1 MAYESVRGN
10 SGVFAPFFAVVIVAE
25 RRRYIYIVNSPTFM
39 LSLAGRY
46 ERFGSRARVP
56 YHDVHTNG
64 TRYGILYSPPEGEYS
79 SPPTFPKAPSF
90 GDWPLNLLGW
100 FLMSPYVLSWVSF
113 CYRYLGYFMCV

>member
-64 TRYGILYSPPEGEYS
+64 TRYGILYSLS
-79 SPPTFPKAPSF
+79 
-90 GDWPLNLLGW
+90 LLGW

-113 CYRYLGYFMCV
+113 WLPVPYLGYFMCV

>member
-64 TRYGILYSPPEGEYS
+64 TRYGILYSPP
-79 SPPTFPKAPSF
+79 TFPKAPSF
-90 GDWPLNLLGW
+90 GDWPLSLLGW

-113 CYRYLGYFMCV
+113 WLPVPYLGYFMCV